1 MPTIKSFWPNLLRVT
16 FIQRHTD
23 VDMNKMPVL
32 TVCVLIHTEQGRW
45 MTAKGEGF
53 ANGAYEALSVSYEK
67 QSVFQC
73 VIIFVGAG
81 FEKTLI
87 APVASGVLSC
97 SAVIM
102 QQGAHLR
109 QPCLLPEPRDWAW
122 CLGQHRK
129 ASPMMHGPPL
139 HSLGNNRRVT
149 CCAHPQ
155 TLPSRVSLPLHCL
168 LCSVTGWRSAAEPVV
183 RWQGR
188 HVEMS

>member
-1 MPTIKSFWPNLLRVT
+1 MPAIKSFWPNLLQVT

-32 TVCVLIHTEQGRW
+32 TVCVLIHTEQSLW
-45 MTAKGEGF
+45 MTAKGEGCKWSVWSM
-53 ANGAYEALSVSYEK
+53 SVSYEK
-67 QSVFQC
+67 QAVFHR

-109 QPCLLPEPRDWAW
+109 QPCLLPEPRDWAR

-129 ASPMMHGPPL
+129 VSPMMHGPPL
-139 HSLGNNRRVT
+139 HSLGNNSRVT
-149 CCAHPQ
+149 CCAPQ
-155 TLPSRVSLPLHCL
+155 PQSLPSSLSLSLHCR
-168 LCSVTGWRSAAEPVV
+168 LCSVTGWRSATEPAA
-183 RWQGR
+183 WCQSR